1 MNISAHFE
9 PSRHIVR
16 SGWSSPLEA
25 KASQGRKAAQRARD
39 RSIMEEEKEGV
50 GGAEVSERDATDSS
64 PKFPGMWR
72 SSISHL
78 FYTAP
83 ILKRFCFPLTSL
95 FHSLHP
101 SIHPSW
107 LQDFPFTPDMSRSA
121 EMCSG
126 NASHFQCVM
135 RRRDVVLEEAE
146 YLNTSTLG

>member
-9 PSRHIVR
+9 PSRHIVG

-101 SIHPSW
+101 SIHPGCKTSH
-107 LQDFPFTPDMSRSA
+107 LHRICPDQQKCVPGTRA
-121 EMCSG
+121 TF
-126 NASHFQCVM
+126 NALCGG
-135 RRRDVVLEEAE
+135 A
-146 YLNTSTLG
+146 TSCWRKQSI